1 MQQCRIK
8 PHDSW
13 HSWDHTGPCKLHT
26 GIAIQVLERTV
37 IATWPLIFKHFMG
50 SYWFID
56 VHCLLL
62 CFLLCCACVINLFKE
77 KQLQLGH
84 WDNAPTIVWKVGGS
98 LISCGGKS
106 FPEGR
111 YLKSWSV
118 HLNAMRLS
126 VPGSVLYNRAP
137 WLEGVNHVRL
147 GLLCIVTCWSRHFM
161 TSIGFPLPL
170 PVFSR
175 AIHEL

>member
-1 MQQCRIK
+1 MT
-8 PHDSW
+8 HDTHEITLGLASCILELRSKFLKGPSLQPDRSYSNTSW
-13 HSWDHTGPCKLHT
+13 G
-26 GIAIQVLERTV
+26 AIGAL
-37 IATWPLIFKHFMG
+37 M
-50 SYWFID
+50 FI
-56 VHCLLL
+56 VSL

-84 WDNAPTIVWKVGGS
+84 WDYAPTIVWKVGGS

>member
-1 MQQCRIK
+1 MT
-8 PHDSW
+8 HDTHEITLGLASCILELRSKFLKGPSLQPDRSYSITSW
-13 HSWDHTGPCKLHT
+13 G
-26 GIAIQVLERTV
+26 A
-37 IATWPLIFKHFMG
+37 FG
-50 SYWFID
+50 SMFI
-56 VHCLLL
+56 LLL
-62 CFLLCCACVINLFKE
+62 CFLLCCACFC
-77 KQLQLGH
+77 GH
-84 WDNAPTIVWKVGGS
+84 WDYAPTIVWKVGGS